1 MKQIVVSLLLTIFS
15 IMTTQAESNCCQSPE
30 CAGIRA
36 ALDLY
41 VQAAIQGD
49 SKIARPAF
57 AETATISHVEGDTLI
72 SLPIQALFDYYDRT
86 GPHGASYVIEEC
98 SVAGDVA
105 IVRIESIFGSTEFS
119 DMFTLAKDGENW
131 KIISKVF
138 HVKQ

>member
-1 MKQIVVSLLLTIFS
+1 MKQIVVSLLLTLFS

-49 SKIARPAF
+49 SKIARPTF

-72 SLPIQALFDYYDRT
+72 SLPIQALFDYYDQT
-86 GPHGASYVIEEC
+86 GPHEASYVIEEC

-131 KIISKVF
+131 KILSKVF